1 MHEQK
6 ELFDLETVAKVDRKI
21 AWAIILLS
29 FSFLFALLGFM
40 VYMFWDFG
48 VAGRVVLFLL
58 SVIALA
64 HFAVLLARRAISLIR
79 RR

>member
-1 MHEQK
+1 MYEQK
-6 ELFDLETVAKVDRKI
+6 ELFDLEMVAKVDRKI

-29 FSFLFALLGFM
+29 FSFLFTLLGFT

-58 SVIALA
+58 LVTALA
-64 HFAVLLARRAISLIR
+64 NFAVLLAKRAISLIR
-79 RR
+79 GR